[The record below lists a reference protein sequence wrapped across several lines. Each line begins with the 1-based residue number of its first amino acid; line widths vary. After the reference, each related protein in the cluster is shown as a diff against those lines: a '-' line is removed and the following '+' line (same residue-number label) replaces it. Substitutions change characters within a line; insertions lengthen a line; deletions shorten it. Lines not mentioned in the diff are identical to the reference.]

1 MALTASALVLWTAVE
16 PRSCRLVLVDFLV
29 RMWRLN
35 ACERLTLP
43 LPRTRKRFFA
53 PLLVFIFGMTTFL
66 FAAHG
71 GALGWRGLLARRQT
85 GFGLVRVMLGYDDFF
100 GGQQHHHLPTFKP
113 WKLFDDAVRLKV
125 AANALEQT
133 DTELLMRH
141 FPATVTQRYLR
152 LVAFAEEP
160 DQVSQLDLV
169 VAIVGTRPEFDFL
182 DLYLLELELGFVRA
196 LGLPVLELAE
206 IHDPAYRGLGQ

>member
-1 MALTASALVLWTAVE
+1 M
-16 PRSCRLVLVDFLV
+16 
-29 RMWRLN
+29 
-35 ACERLTLP
+35 
-43 LPRTRKRFFA
+43 FA
-53 PLLVFIFGMTTFL
+53 HWL
-66 FAAHG
+66 
-71 GALGWRGLLARRQT
+71 T

-100 GGQQHHHLPTFKP
+100 GGQQHHHLPTFKS

-125 AANALEQT
+125 AANPLEQT
-133 DTELLMRH
+133 DTELLVRH

-196 LGLPVLELAE
+196 LRLPVLELAE
-206 IHDPAYRGLGQ
+206 IHDPAHGGLGQRRDLDQVEFRRFRSCDCIRNGHDTELLTICTYQPDFGGVDLSVDPLCFVLGYRVTPRQ